1 MCYATVRSR
10 LLQMTGSGRHSGLT
24 AGKLTMVTKS
34 EIIDIQSQ
42 MAEDL
47 APQTDRLVQQTIDLC
62 NLNSDSFCPPSL
74 EQTAAAVD
82 ALFGAHFESVSHRQL
97 PATPWLTDLGE
108 FDSVAPAKMLI
119 YHTRPSAPLQFLLTG
134 HYDTVHRHDGPFQNC
149 KISGHQLHG
158 PGTADM
164 KGGLVVMLEACKAIN
179 NSPLADQIG
188 FTVAISPDEEI
199 GSLASGPVLT
209 SLAKDAHFGLTFEPA
224 LADGTLAGAR
234 KGSGN
239 FALILRGKS
248 THAGRKFFD
257 GRNAVIAACDASTQ
271 LSQLSDEALG
281 ITVNVSRIAGG
292 SPENVVP
299 DLAVVRFN
307 ARVFT
312 TEQMNIEQRFQAIAE
327 SVASQHQL
335 DVTLQGSFSRPPKPM
350 TPDLRAMFDVLCEC
364 GQRLEIPIQYNA
376 TGGCCEGNN
385 LAAAGLTN
393 IDTLGV
399 CGANIH
405 SNQEY
410 ADINSF
416 VPRTQLTAF
425 LISSLLAK
433 QTLR

>member
-1 MCYATVRSR
+1 MGGFGD
-10 LLQMTGSGRHSGLT
+10 GSMLS
-24 AGKLTMVTKS
+24 KS
-34 EIIDIQSQ
+34 EIIDVQSQ
-42 MAEDL
+42 LIDAL
-47 APQTDRLVQQTIDLC
+47 APRTDQLVQQTIELC
-62 NLNSDSFCPPSL
+62 DLNSDSFHPPSL
-74 EQTAAAVD
+74 DQTVAAVES
-82 ALFGAHFESVSHRQL
+82 LFDPHFESTLHRQL

-108 FDSVAPAKMLI
+108 YESIAPAKMLI
-119 YHTRPSAPLQFLLTG
+119 YRTRSSAPLQLLLTG
-134 HYDTVHRHDGPFQNC
+134 HYDTVHRHDGPFQSC
-149 KISGHQLHG
+149 QISGHQLRG

-179 NSPLADQIG
+179 ASPLADQIG

-209 SLAKDAHFGLTFEPA
+209 TLAKEADFGLTFEPA

-239 FALILRGKS
+239 FALIVRGKS

-271 LSQLSDEALG
+271 LAGLSNEDLG
-281 ITVNVSRIAGG
+281 ITVNVSRLTGG

-312 TEQMNIEQRFQAIAE
+312 TEQMNIEQQFQAIAE
-327 SVASQHQL
+327 SVAQQHQ
-335 DVTLQGSFSRPPKPM
+335 VEATVQGSFSRPPKPM
-350 TPDLRAMFDVLCEC
+350 TPALQAMFDVLTEC
-364 GQRLEIPIQYNA
+364 GQRLELPIHYNS

-405 SNQEY
+405 SDQEY

-416 VPRTQLTAF
+416 VPRSQLTS
-425 LISSLLAK
+425 LLMSSLLAHGTM
-433 QTLR
+433 Q